1 MNQKWDFNLRNIGIL
16 PIKSN
21 SKRLPNKN
29 FRDLCGKPLWRWTF
43 DTLIKCNLFDHIYL
57 SSDDINLFNIPNLN
71 NISIVK
77 RDKKLCQSNIH
88 AIEVIFDILENYE
101 NNFSNEDNIMML
113 LPTSPFREKETII
126 KTCKLIKEK
135 ESAVIGIYK
144 ASKGSNS
151 YRKLDPN
158 NKLIRLPKFSDL
170 HIQSSDIGE
179 YIVTGSI
186 FASRKSSLL
195 EYKTFHQPKSYGLI
209 VSEAESIDINTE
221 LDFLTASAYAEKYL

>member
-1 MNQKWDFNLRNIGIL
+1 MRNIGIL

-43 DTLIKCNLFDHIYL
+43 DTLIKYKLFDHIYL
-57 SSDDINLFNIPNLN
+57 SSDDIKLFNIPNLN
-71 NISIVK
+71 NISIVE

-88 AIEVIFDILENYE
+88 AIEVIFDILENHE
-101 NNFSNEDNIMML
+101 NKFANEANIMML
-113 LPTSPFREKETII
+113 LPTSPFRAKETII
-126 KTCKLIKEK
+126 KTCELIKES

-151 YRKLDPN
+151 YRKIDPN
-158 NKLIRLPKFSDL
+158 NKLIKLPKFSDL

-195 EYKTFHQPKSYGLI
+195 KYKTFHQPNSYGLI

>member
-1 MNQKWDFNLRNIGIL
+1 MRNIGII

-29 FRDLCGKPLWRWTF
+29 FRDLLGKPLWRWTF
-43 DTLIKCNLFDHIYL
+43 DTLIKYKLFDHIYL
-57 SSDDINLFNIPNLN
+57 SSDNVNLLKTPNLN
-71 NISIVK
+71 NISIVE
-77 RDKKLCQSNIH
+77 RDKKLCRDNIH
-88 AIEVIFDILENYE
+88 AIEVIFDILENNE
-101 NNFSNEDNIMML
+101 KNFSNEDNIMML
-113 LPTSPFREKETII
+113 LPTSPFRTKETIT
-126 KTCKLIKEK
+126 KACELIKK
-135 ESAVIGIYK
+135 SESAVIGIYK

-151 YRKLDPN
+151 YRKIDSK

-179 YIVTGSI
+179 YVVTGSI

-195 EYKTFHQPKSYGLI
+195 KYKTFHQPNSYGLI

-221 LDFLTASAYAEKYL
+221 LDFFTASAYAEKFL